1 MRLHC
6 LYAALVLTL
15 AFASP
20 ALAYLDPGTGSML
33 VSALVGIVA
42 TLFFLLKGIYYKGT
56 GFFYRPDKTP
66 GEGGDRFLVRRP
78 QLLEQ
83 FSPGDGSPE
92 RAGRTLHLSEFG

>member
-42 TLFFLLKGIYYKGT
+42 TLFSCSRAFTTRVRGFSIPLSAGQNTGRGRGSFSGPKAAATGT
-56 GFFYRPDKTP
+56 VFAR
-66 GEGGDRFLVRRP
+66 
-78 QLLEQ
+78 
-83 FSPGDGSPE
+83 
-92 RAGRTLHLSEFG
+92 

>member
-42 TLFFLLKGIYYKGT
+42 TLFFLLKGIYCSASFSRYAASCGT
-56 GFFYRPDKTP
+56 N
-66 GEGGDRFLVRRP
+66 
-78 QLLEQ
+78 
-83 FSPGDGSPE
+83 FSIPLSAGQNTGRGRGSFSGPKAAATGTVFA
-92 RAGRTLHLSEFG
+92 R